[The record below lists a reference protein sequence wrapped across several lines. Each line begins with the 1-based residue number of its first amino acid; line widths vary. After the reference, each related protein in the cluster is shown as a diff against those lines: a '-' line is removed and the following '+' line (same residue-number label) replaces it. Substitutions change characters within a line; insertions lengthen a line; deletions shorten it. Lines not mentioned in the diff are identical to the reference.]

1 MSVLRWLRETLD
13 KNVVFRRCPVHGGW
27 RFWCGQDSNECSNCG
42 QTEYPCCLYS
52 LKARVSPYGE
62 AVYPQLEP
70 VNPKTFEKKAFS
82 EIPLLLCEP
91 CSKSANKLLTEDAA
105 ISNFVIELDEL
116 PKDVTPII
124 SHYLYHAVIKCPFH

>member
-42 QTEYPCCLYS
+42 QTEAPCCLYS

-62 AVYPQLEP
+62 AVYPQI
-70 VNPKTFEKKAFS
+70 KAVDYKSFDGSLS

-91 CSKSANKLLTEDAA
+91 CSKAANTLLAHDAA
-105 ISNFVIELDEL
+105 ISDFIMHFEELTW
-116 PKDVTPII
+116 DVTPII
-124 SHYLYHAVIKCPFH
+124 SHYLYHAVVKCPFH